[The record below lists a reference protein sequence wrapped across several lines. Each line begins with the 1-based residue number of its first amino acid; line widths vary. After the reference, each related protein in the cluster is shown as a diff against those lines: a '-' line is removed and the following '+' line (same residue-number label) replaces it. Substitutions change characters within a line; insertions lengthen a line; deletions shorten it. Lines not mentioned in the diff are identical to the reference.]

1 MNLDLSSGS
10 QEEPTGLFTFRSSVE
25 TQKLSSRNGRGSR
38 DFPMKCFSR
47 SSTPFPLVFCL
58 TSSPF
63 PPVSMSLGLSRVLA
77 ADVAGVGA
85 WSSQT
90 LWSGSPSGPSPWEEG
105 EVPVKAGVRRPPPSL
120 QVWPGDRAALLQA
133 VAHGHLLLSL
143 CVARET
149 ESWRDCHQV
158 SDELIII
165 FLISCLKSASR
176 NGCFYVHSSHIDLWC
191 CVRG

>member
-1 MNLDLSSGS
+1 MK
-10 QEEPTGLFTFRSSVE
+10 R
-25 TQKLSSRNGRGSR
+25 
-38 DFPMKCFSR
+38 FPR

-58 TSSPF
+58 TASPF
-63 PPVSMSLGLSRVLA
+63 PPVSLSLGLIWVLA

-90 LWSGSPSGPSPWEEG
+90 LWSGSLSGPSPWEEG
-105 EVPVKAGVRRPPPSL
+105 EVPEEYGGVLRPPSRM
-120 QVWPGDRAALLQA
+120 QARAGDKAALLQA
-133 VAHGHLLLSL
+133 VAHRHLSLSL

-149 ESWRDCHQV
+149 GSWRDCHQV

-176 NGCFYVHSSHIDLWC
+176 NGCLYVHSSHIDLWC
-191 CVRG
+191 CEQGWLLRSHGSCCRVLAPHLENDSMELMQSSHCNNHLNLVRL